1 MFLSRVIAVVVLAG
15 SLMLPGHA
23 QVKVSSVP
31 ISRDSITLRLLVDG
45 TPSEATSLNGGLVR
59 VSRKGGPALA
69 LVPTIAGD
77 AVDLLVAEILR
88 DPLTGNE
95 GVKQV
100 ARVRLIRGPAVIVEG
115 SPLPLEVELLRTALA
130 TGNPDP
136 AGPCTI
142 CCITCDDHT
151 TCACLVIMECG
162 WCCCPGTCICPSGP
176 AGTATCP
183 AVSSSRL
190 VQARPGR

>member
-1 MFLSRVIAVVVLAG
+1 MFLRRLIAVVVLAG

-31 ISRDSITLRLLVDG
+31 ISRDTVTLRLLVDG

-77 AVDLLVAEILR
+77 AVDLLVTEILT
-88 DPLTGNE
+88 DTVTGNE

-100 ARVRLIRGPAVIVEG
+100 ARVRLVRGPAVIVEG
-115 SPLPLEVELLRTALA
+115 SPLPLEVELLRTAA
-130 TGNPDP
+130 PANPEP
-136 AGPCTI
+136 AGPCMI
-142 CCITCDDHT
+142 CCVTCGDQMV
-151 TCACLVIMECG
+151 CACLVITECG
-162 WCCCPGTCICPSGP
+162 WCCCPGSCLCPSGP
-176 AGTATCP
+176 AGAATCP

-190 VQARPGR
+190 GPTRSGQ